1 MKVLRLHGV
10 IIIFEDQQVA
20 RNIEK
25 YFVPGQRNVHCLGTN
40 TKRRPLTQPTNGDKE
55 PNPIQSNEEARKV
68 PLDPNLPSHM
78 VLISVGLTRQ
88 EEASLLAC
96 FEKNKD
102 VFMWSSKDLVGIS

>member
-1 MKVLRLHGV
+1 MKVLRLHRV
-10 IIIFEDQQVA
+10 IVIFEDQQVA
-20 RNIEK
+20 HNIEK
-25 YFVPGQRNVHCLGTN
+25 DFVPGQRNVHCLGTN
-40 TKRRPLTQPTNGDKE
+40 TERRPPTQPTNGDKE

-78 VLISVGLTRQ
+78 VLISEGLTRQ

-102 VFMWSSKDLVGIS
+102 VFVWLSQDLVGVS